1 MGTVENQNQDK
12 INLQEQAQKKAD
24 KLKALSESDT
34 LLVQWIEEVLHFPG
48 NKKAAQYLIDLRE
61 QRETLE
67 AKQKEAEKNA

>member
-1 MGTVENQNQDK
+1 LEQKNQEK
-12 INLQEQAQKKAD
+12 ILLQEQEQKKAD

-67 AKQKEAEKNA
+67 AKQKAAEKKA